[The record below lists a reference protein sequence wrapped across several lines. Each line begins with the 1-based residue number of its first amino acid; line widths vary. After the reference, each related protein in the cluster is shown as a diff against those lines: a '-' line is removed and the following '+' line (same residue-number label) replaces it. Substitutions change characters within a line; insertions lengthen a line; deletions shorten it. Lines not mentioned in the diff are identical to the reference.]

1 MPRRQ
6 FARGSS
12 KAEKLAGSR
21 VLEKTPLT
29 IRSSPPLGSA
39 FERRIR
45 TQLASRLEHAIGS
58 IERVTV
64 RFEDVYGPRGGIDT
78 ACRIKVVIS
87 GHPSMIVEKRATSHQ
102 LAFADAADA
111 VGQAVMRDK
120 QRRQRRLREP
130 ARRPGTNQAAGAP
143 RRPSRKST
151 RRPANRGKPSQTKE
165 RAAAARQQTPGVR
178 AGRRG

>member
-1 MPRRQ
+1 MPPRQ

-12 KAEKLAGSR
+12 KAEKLAGPR

-29 IRSSPPLGSA
+29 IRSSTTLGTA

-45 TQLASRLEHAIGS
+45 TQLASRVEHAIGA

-64 RFEDVYGPRGGIDT
+64 RFEDVNGPRGGVDI
-78 ACRIKVVIS
+78 ACRIKVVIAGRRS
-87 GHPSMIVEKRATSHQ
+87 IVVEKRATSHQ

-111 VGQAVMRDK
+111 IGQAVMRDK
-120 QRRQRRLREP
+120 KRRQTTL
-130 ARRPGTNQAAGAP
+130 ARAP
-143 RRPSRKST
+143 RPTAVLGDSHARPSRKRT
-151 RRPANRGKPSQTKE
+151 RRPATRGKPGQAKE
-165 RAAAARQQTPGVR
+165 HAAAVPLQAPGVR